1 MFSTQQTVNDHHF
14 KASILD
20 QQRQTSLHDLYDE
33 EIICCQFQLPTSH
46 LFRFIPS
53 SPPKTNQLSS
63 SCRSDQKLIISYIF
77 NMWTL
82 GARLIDGGLI
92 LSHWKHVLTSSY
104 DRCIKEGLKGTLIRH
119 GDHFSLKIS
128 HRHSRY
134 YSSQVRRLNHFD
146 IIIIVSER
154 CASAFVLVDV

>member
-1 MFSTQQTVNDHHF
+1 MICMMKKSSAANFSSQH
-14 KASILD
+14 
-20 QQRQTSLHDLYDE
+20 
-33 EIICCQFQLPTSH
+33 PTFFV
-46 LFRFIPS
+46 LFRVAPQKLINSLLPVD
-53 SPPKTNQLSS
+53 P
-63 SCRSDQKLIISYIF
+63 DQKLIISYIF

>member
-1 MFSTQQTVNDHHF
+1 MICMMKKSSAANFSSQH
-14 KASILD
+14 
-20 QQRQTSLHDLYDE
+20 
-33 EIICCQFQLPTSH
+33 PTFFV
-46 LFRFIPS
+46 LFRVAPQKLINSLLPVD
-53 SPPKTNQLSS
+53 P
-63 SCRSDQKLIISYIF
+63 DQKLIISYIF

-128 HRHSRY
+128 HRHSRF